1 VLDFVL
7 LGGLLIGFAL
17 LVTAHVAL
25 SVKLA
30 LRQPHWQGAV
40 ALIVPPFAPLW
51 GFRAGFSR
59 WSWSWIGAVVLYAL
73 ARVGT
78 EIVR

>member
-7 LGGLLIGFAL
+7 VGGLFIGFAL
-17 LVTAHVAL
+17 LVTAHLAL

-30 LRQPHWQGAV
+30 LRSPRWQGAV
-40 ALIVPPFAPLW
+40 ALVVPPFAPLW

-59 WSWSWIGAVVLYAL
+59 WSWAWIAAVVLYAL
-73 ARVGT
+73 ARVGAEVT
-78 EIVR
+78 R